1 MGPILKEATWSFEM
15 SRNILLAALAL
26 ATFSFPARADSFDPK
41 TSGAVYGKLDLETA
55 KANDEAVASTIEKIA
70 KSGGGDLILTG
81 SLAITQAIE
90 PPTIVFNGT
99 AGYPMHFGIRGDILA
114 ELVDVDGGVA
124 INFPAP
130 TFPGNLPGYELRQ
143 PIRDLGV
150 RGGGIV
156 IGGGGKF
163 ITLRRVSICSVKNC
177 PIALSVTNYDGGH
190 LEDVNIHECPDS
202 TGFKIVKSHHSF
214 VDLTSRSNAVGG
226 IITGSVLFGAIIC
239 ESCAG
244 DGLVCD
250 DVSRSSLA
258 CWCEGNKGRMAV
270 FTNCFLNVFTAGKI
284 QADSNE
290 VILDVMSRNLN
301 KWPSTPQSIWPVGNQ
316 ISVCHPT
323 RTTFPA
329 GFVDLR
335 GDDITIHANA
345 FLPANSVSPNGIPCS
360 IELTASGQDNC
371 GGSWKAGDCLVVS
384 ITIIPNAAATAFYG
398 KQHMYFNTGCKT
410 GTSCEG
416 LSQSWSIAGSE
427 QRLVLIGSCPAAGSG
442 LRLFMYPQSG
452 VTGPTGDIKLT
463 VNADIRKLQ

>member
-1 MGPILKEATWSFEM
+1 LKEATWSFEM

-81 SLAITQAIE
+81 SLAITQSIE

-163 ITLRRVSICSVKNC
+163 ITLRRVSIYAVQNC
-177 PIALSVTNYDGGH
+177 PIALSVAYYDGGH
-190 LEDVNIHECPDS
+190 LEDVNIYESPNS
-202 TGFKIVKSHHSF
+202 TGFKIVKSHHTF
-214 VDLTSRSNAVGG
+214 VDITSRSNAVGG
-226 IITGSVLFGAIIC
+226 IITGSVLFGSLIC
-239 ESCAG
+239 ESNSG

-270 FTNCFLNVFTAGKI
+270 FTNCFLNVFTAGKL

-290 VILDVMSRNLN
+290 VILDTMSRNLN
-301 KWPSTPQSIWPVGNQ
+301 KWPDNAPPGREEQQANTDKRLRPEIPAWAFWAYP
-316 ISVCHPT
+316 PT
-323 RTTFPA
+323 WLWSA
-329 GFVDLR
+329 FV
-335 GDDITIHANA
+335 A
-345 FLPANSVSPNGIPCS
+345 
-360 IELTASGQDNC
+360 NC
-371 GGSWKAGDCLVVS
+371 GVWCFIFGYLHWRGRRNNWRWLLVGGLCL
-384 ITIIPNAAATAFYG
+384 
-398 KQHMYFNTGCKT
+398 
-410 GTSCEG
+410 
-416 LSQSWSIAGSE
+416 SIAT
-427 QRLVLIGSCPAAGSG
+427 LG
-442 LRLFMYPQSG
+442 LLMLAFAFACGHLF
-452 VTGPTGDIKLT
+452 
-463 VNADIRKLQ
+463 